1 VANLV
6 KSFLSKADLDAVAG
20 AITET
25 ERHTSGEIR
34 VAIRQKRAK
43 HERGLSVEQ
52 LARLEFAR
60 LGMIKTAERTGVLMF
75 ILVEAREFFILAD
88 EHINER
94 VPPKTWDGIAGLMA
108 EKFARAEYREGL
120 VSAVK
125 VVGEHLKSHFPIRK
139 GDKNELP
146 NDVALS

>member
-1 VANLV
+1 MANLV
-6 KSFLSKADLDAVAG
+6 KSFLSKDELKAVAD

-52 LARLEFAR
+52 LARLEFAK
-60 LGMIKTAERTGVLMF
+60 LGMMKTADRTGVLLLV
-75 ILVEAREFFILAD
+75 LVEAREFYILAD

-94 VPPKTWDGIAGLMA
+94 VAPKTWDGIAKVMA
-108 EKFARAEYREGL
+108 EKFAKAEYRDGL
-120 VSAVK
+120 LAAVRS
-125 VVGEHLKSHFPIRK
+125 VGEHLTLHFPVRK
-139 GDKNELP
+139 GDRNELP